1 MLRLSA
7 RILALMVAGCSDGVG
22 PRPIQSCSHD
32 QEVAVIVNA
41 DPVPVFTW
49 DPPCGLASIAVW
61 DQNRA
66 SGWVLFTG
74 SRAADNP
81 LRSGIRYGDAPP
93 EALEPTPADRLTS
106 GTYTV
111 IVYRWSSFDES
122 GAGSLLPV
130 GEATFE
136 R

>member
-1 MLRLSA
+1 MLSPSL

-32 QEVAVIVNA
+32 QEVQVIVNT
-41 DPVPVFTW
+41 DPLPVFTW
-49 DPPCGLASIAVW
+49 DPPCGLASLAVW
-61 DQNRA
+61 DQNRT
-66 SGWVLFTG
+66 SGWVLYTG

-111 IVYRWSSFDES
+111 IVYRWIGES
-122 GAGSLLPV
+122 GAGSLFPV
-130 GEATFE
+130 GEAIFE